1 MPHINCRNTVR
12 DLYGITKKKHQFI
25 ADMSYRQ
32 FKKQVCPPTGETAPS
47 RRALSRARLPCL
59 PSPGDRLLPGPG

>member
-12 DLYGITKKKHQFI
+12 DLYAITKKKHQFI

-32 FKKQVCPPTGETAPS
+32 FKKQVCSPVARARPR
-47 RRALSRARLPCL
+47 RRAGLC
-59 PSPGDRLLPGPG
+59 

>member
-12 DLYGITKKKHQFI
+12 DLYAITKKKHQFI

-32 FKKQVCPPTGETAPS
+32 FKKQVCSPTGETAPS
-47 RRALSRARLPCL
+47 RRALMSCACPALPARP
-59 PSPGDRLLPGPG
+59 PAVVR